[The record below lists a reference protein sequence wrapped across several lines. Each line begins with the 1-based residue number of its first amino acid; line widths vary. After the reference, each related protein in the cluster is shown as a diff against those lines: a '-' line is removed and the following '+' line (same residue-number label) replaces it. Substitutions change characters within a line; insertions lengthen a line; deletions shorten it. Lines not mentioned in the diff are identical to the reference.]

1 MTKVYVVH
9 GYTASSEKHWFPW
22 LEKALGEIGI
32 DCIRLDMPNSANP
45 NCDKWL
51 TYLENNVVI
60 DNETIVVGHSL
71 GCIALLNFL
80 AKNYEQPSAAIF
92 VSGFYQPISTLP
104 ELTPFSNLYAIL
116 PPCMPFKS
124 YVIASLDDSIVPHT
138 YSDELAK
145 HLKADY
151 IRLPTGG
158 HFLDREGIT
167 EFPLI
172 LDIITKLCNKEEK

>member
-1 MTKVYVVH
+1 MKKIYIIH
-9 GYTASSEKHWFPW
+9 GYTASAEKHWFPW
-22 LEKALGEIGI
+22 LEKELTKIGI
-32 DCIRLDMPNSANP
+32 DCIRLNMPDSDNP
-45 NCDKWL
+45 HCDKWL
-51 TYLENNVVI
+51 TYLENNIRI
-60 DNETIVVGHSL
+60 DENTIVVGHSL

-80 AKNYEQPSAAIF
+80 AKNYEKPLGAIF

-124 YVIASLDDSIVPHT
+124 YVIASLDDRIVPHT

-145 HLKADY
+145 HLKTDY

-167 EFPLI
+167 EFPLVLELI
-172 LDIITKLCNKEEK
+172 QKLLDGN